1 MCVCVC
7 VSARRWPRRAEESD
21 RSPGAR
27 VTGISVSCP
36 KWILGTELGYSALN
50 RLAISLALRTLF
62 GSLNLGLL
70 IVLTLD

>member
-7 VSARRWPRRAEESD
+7 VNACRWPRRPEESE

-36 KWILGTELGYSALN
+36 KGILGTELGYSALN
-50 RLAISLALRTLF
+50 RLSISLALRT
-62 GSLNLGLL
+62 
-70 IVLTLD
+70 